1 MLSEFMFQFKQI
13 ETHRKEIAM
22 QSEVMENT
30 TSSVCY
36 GKNKTRSEIMD
47 GLKQAIPIIVG
58 FIPVGFTFGVLAT
71 KSGIPGYL
79 AVVMSFFVL
88 AGSSQFI
95 AISMFAAS
103 MSPITIIV
111 TTFIVNL
118 RHLLMSAAIAP
129 HLSKMP
135 ALRRL
140 MFSFQLVDESFAIH
154 MANIDRNNFGEA
166 QAITVNCVAH
176 FCWTAGTFIGVCGSH
191 LIADIKPLGFDY
203 ALPAM
208 FAVLLIWQVKSNM
221 HALVAII
228 SACTAVGLYL
238 VGLHQLCVILAAMFG
253 ATAGVVLCS
262 IRKK

>member
-1 MLSEFMFQFKQI
+1 MP
-13 ETHRKEIAM
+13 
-22 QSEVMENT
+22 SEVIENT
-30 TSSVCY
+30 PQTSSY
-36 GKNKTRSEIMD
+36 AKNRTRSEIMD
-47 GLKQAIPIIVG
+47 GFKQAIPIIVG

-71 KSGIPGYL
+71 KNGLPGHL
-79 AVVMSFFVL
+79 TVLMSFLVL

-95 AISMFAAS
+95 AISLFAAS

-118 RHLLMSAAIAP
+118 RHFLMSAAIAP

-135 ALRRL
+135 MLRKL
-140 MFSFQLVDESFAIH
+140 MFSFQLIDETFAIH

-166 QAITVNCVAH
+166 QAITLNCIAH
-176 FCWTAGTFIGVCGSH
+176 FCWTAGTAIGVCGSH

-208 FAVLLIWQVKSNM
+208 FVVLLIWQIKSNM
-221 HALVAII
+221 HAMVAAI

-238 VGLHQLCVILAAMFG
+238 AGAQQLCVILASIFG
-253 ATAGVVLCS
+253 ATAGVVLCT